1 MPKQYTITPLSELPL
16 KSDFMFGQVMRSD
29 EICRLFLEA
38 LLGIDIQ
45 RIEFLDRQKEMSD
58 SYEYHG
64 IRLDIYLKDE
74 KGTVFNV
81 EIQAERKDDLPRRVR
96 FYQSGIDRNELPK
109 GADFASL
116 SESYIIFVCDFD
128 YFHIGKAVGE
138 RIAFLKDTNVP
149 YADGSHVY
157 FLNSRYTEANASK
170 PILEFLDLIRTNDLE
185 QPYETPLGQMAR
197 ERIQEVR
204 SDKKLEV
211 SYMTYA
217 QKMVDERRVGYM
229 DGLEDGRAEGMEK
242 GMEKGVEKG
251 FKDTIIAL
259 KDILDP
265 AVIAERFKM
274 SLEQVMDILNQ
285 K

>member
-1 MPKQYTITPLSELPL
+1 M
-16 KSDFMFGQVMRSD
+16 
-29 EICRLFLEA
+29 
-38 LLGIDIQ
+38 
-45 RIEFLDRQKEMSD
+45 
-58 SYEYHG
+58 
-64 IRLDIYLKDE
+64 
-74 KGTVFNV
+74 
-81 EIQAERKDDLPRRVR
+81 
-96 FYQSGIDRNELPK
+96 
-109 GADFASL
+109 
-116 SESYIIFVCDFD
+116 
-128 YFHIGKAVGE
+128 
-138 RIAFLKDTNVP
+138 
-149 YADGSHVY
+149 Y

-217 QKMVDERRVGYM
+217 QKMMDERRVGYM
-229 DGLEDGRAEGMEK
+229 DGLEDGRAEGM
-242 GMEKGVEKG
+242 EKG

>member
-1 MPKQYTITPLSELPL
+1 
-16 KSDFMFGQVMRSD
+16 MR
-29 EICRLFLEA
+29 
-38 LLGIDIQ
+38 Q
-45 RIEFLDRQKEMSD
+45 
-58 SYEYHG
+58 
-64 IRLDIYLKDE
+64 
-74 KGTVFNV
+74 
-81 EIQAERKDDLPRRVR
+81 
-96 FYQSGIDRNELPK
+96 
-109 GADFASL
+109 
-116 SESYIIFVCDFD
+116 IFVCDFD
-128 YFHIGKAVGE
+128 YFVFGKAVGE
-138 RIAFLKDTNVP
+138 RISFLKGTTIP
-149 YADGSHVY
+149 YEDGSHVY
-157 FLNSRYTEANASK
+157 FLNSRYTETNASK

-185 QPYETPLGQMAR
+185 QPYETPLGQMTR

-204 SDKKLEV
+204 SDKALEV

-217 QKMVDERRVGYM
+217 QKMMDERRVGYM
-229 DGLEDGRAEGMEK
+229 DGLEAGRAEGMEK